1 MGLRE
6 VDKHFLDDVD
16 PKHHGTG
23 RLVGP
28 PDYDALYSPIF
39 LGNLLWSNHT
49 TPVGG

>member
-1 MGLRE
+1 MELRE

-23 RLVGP
+23 RRTVS

-39 LGNLLWSNHT
+39 LGYLLWSNHT